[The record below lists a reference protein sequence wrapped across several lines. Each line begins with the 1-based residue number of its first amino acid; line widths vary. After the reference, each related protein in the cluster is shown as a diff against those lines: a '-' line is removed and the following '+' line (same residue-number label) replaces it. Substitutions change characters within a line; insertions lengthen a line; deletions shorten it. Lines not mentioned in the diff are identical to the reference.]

1 MQRWRRALRRC
12 RSRSWC
18 TTAGL
23 ALLTLLTSHLID
35 QCFTSAVGLR
45 NPPWSVLPVMAG
57 VALLNTKQESV
68 LVLLFLALE
77 ISCDLAHG
85 MNHADGQVQALLV
98 ARRSLFL
105 VGCIWAAHVRSQLE
119 NQQQKLQASQAAL
132 GEKLAQSLKA
142 SALAHELR
150 QPLSQLLLQTRL
162 LQHRFE
168 EAPISSSPLQ
178 QTMAELQSCGSQI
191 NDLIEAIGSLLKESA
206 TPMQPIDLN
215 VVLRACLQR
224 LKPLLQTSGVELQLQ
239 LLQPPVLVSGVPG
252 QLEIAC
258 CNLLSNA
265 CEALCGQPQP
275 RRLACSLQAEAGM
288 VELVVADSGPGLPS
302 SNLRELLMRST
313 KPHGM
318 GVGLLTVQSIACRH
332 GGALH
337 LGHSNPLGGAEV
349 RLRLP
354 LATPLPT

>member
-1 MQRWRRALRRC
+1 MQRWRHALRRC
-12 RSRSWC
+12 NRTGWC

-23 ALLTLLTSHLID
+23 ALLTLLISLLID
-35 QCFTSAVGLR
+35 ARFNAALELR

-57 VALLNTKQESV
+57 VALLNTKQESL
-68 LVLLFLALE
+68 LVMLFLGLE
-77 ISCDLAHG
+77 ISCDIAHG
-85 MNHADGQVQALLV
+85 LDHADGQIAALLW

-132 GEKLAQSLKA
+132 GEKLTQSLKA

-168 EAPISSSPLQ
+168 EAPINNPPLEQ
-178 QTMAELQSCGSQI
+178 AVAELQTCGSQI
-191 NDLIEAIGSLLKESA
+191 NDLIEAIGSLLRESA
-206 TPMQPIDLN
+206 TPMQPVDLTA
-215 VVLRACLQR
+215 VLRACLQR
-224 LKPLLQTSGVELQLQ
+224 LKPKLQASEVDLQLQ
-239 LLQPPVLVSGVPG
+239 LLHPPVLVSGVPG

-265 CEALCGQPQP
+265 CEALNAQPQP

-302 SNLRELLMRST
+302 TNWRDLLMRST
-313 KPHGM
+313 KPQGM

-337 LGHSNPLGGAEV
+337 LGRSNPLGGAEV

-354 LATPLPT
+354 LANPRPT